1 MFKDILHYI
10 LKKLNITI
18 SNDENIIN
26 TLWRCIS
33 ETWLIL
39 LIMIILFFILYKL
52 TQKIIICLA
61 LIIIL
66 TVPSIKIQ
74 SWINNTLKHYKTNKI
89 KQDRK

>member
-1 MFKDILHYI
+1 MLKDLLHYI

-26 TLWRCIS
+26 TLWICIS

-52 TQKIIICLA
+52 TQKVIICLV

-74 SWINNTLKHYKTNKI
+74 NWIKNTI
-89 KQDRK
+89 KQHRQ